1 MTIRDLVGRL
11 LSPLTAIARDKIALA
26 GVVLTTSSALT
37 MLAFWA
43 REMFSGHPSHAYA
56 GIVIFM
62 ILPGVFVVGLLMI
75 PAGLALRRWRERRGA
90 PVAPLGFDKELLK
103 NAAILVGGLTIVN
116 VAMLGVA
123 TYKGVE
129 YMDSTTFC
137 GLACH
142 NVMSPEYTA
151 YINSPHS
158 RVACTECHI
167 GPGASWF
174 VKSKLSGARQVV
186 AVTLGTYSRPIPSP
200 VTHLRPARETCE
212 HCHWPQKF
220 HGDRLQVR
228 AKFADDETN
237 TASHS
242 VLLMR
247 IGGSQAGGQV
257 GIHGRHFDATRSRVR
272 YQTTDDR
279 RQVIPR
285 VIYVGDDG
293 KEVEYAVDGAPPA
306 TAGEWREMDCI
317 DCHNRPTHAFDM
329 PESGL
334 NRAMQAGRIP
344 TDLPFL
350 KREATAAIQAEYMD
364 RDTAAREIV
373 GRIAGFYEK
382 NYPDVAKTRAA
393 DVKKAA
399 EGVRDVWMRNVFPDM
414 KLVWGSHPN
423 NIGHEDFPGCFRCHD
438 EEHKAKDGRTV
449 SQDCNACHGVLA
461 MEENDPKILAD
472 LGLK

>member
-1 MTIRDLVGRL
+1 MGLRELLGRL
-11 LSPLTAIARDKIALA
+11 LSPLAVVVRDKVALA
-26 GVVLTTSSALT
+26 GVVITTSAAFTLIG
-37 MLAFWA
+37 FWA
-43 REMFSGHPSHAYA
+43 VELLSGHPTHPYA
-56 GIVIFM
+56 GIVLFM
-62 ILPGVFVVGLLMI
+62 ILPGIFVGGLLLI
-75 PAGLALRRWRERRGA
+75 PAGLLLRRWRERRGA
-90 PVAPLGFDKELLK
+90 PVAPLGLDKELLK
-103 NAAILVGGLTIVN
+103 NAAMLVGALTAVN
-116 VAMLGVA
+116 VVLLGVA

-142 NVMSPEYTA
+142 QVMSPEYTA
-151 YINSPHS
+151 YVNSPHS
-158 RVACTECHI
+158 RVACTQCHI

-186 AVTLGTYSRPIPSP
+186 AVTLGTFSRPIPSP
-200 VTHLRPARETCE
+200 VHELRPARETCE
-212 HCHWPQKF
+212 QCHWPQKF

-228 AKFADDETN
+228 TKFADDESN

-242 VLLMR
+242 ILLMR
-247 IGGSQAGGQV
+247 IGGTQAGGQV
-257 GIHGRHFDATRSRVR
+257 GIHGRHFDAKSRVR

-293 KEVEYAVDGAPPA
+293 KEVEYAIDGAPPA
-306 TAGEWREMDCI
+306 TAGEWREMDCV

-344 TDLPFL
+344 ADLPFV
-350 KREATAAIQAEYMD
+350 KREAAAAIQADYAD
-364 RDTAAREIV
+364 RDVAAREIV
-373 GRIAGFYEK
+373 ARITSFYEK
-382 NYPDVAKTRAA
+382 NYPEVAKARAA
-393 DVKKAA
+393 DVRKAA
-399 EGVRDVWMRNVFPDM
+399 EAARDVWLRNVFPDM

-438 EEHKAKDGRTV
+438 DQHKAKDGRTI
-449 SQDCNACHGVLA
+449 SQDCTTCHGVLA
-461 MEENDPKILAD
+461 MEEPDPPMLAD